1 MEKRKKDGSC
11 VRDEITGDG
20 FPENERIFLKNL
32 TRTRLLNASSIDF
45 SMLVLHV
52 VE

>member
-20 FPENERIFLKNL
+20 FPVSER
-32 TRTRLLNASSIDF
+32 ADF
-45 SMLVLHV
+45 SQESNKDTVT
-52 VE
+52 